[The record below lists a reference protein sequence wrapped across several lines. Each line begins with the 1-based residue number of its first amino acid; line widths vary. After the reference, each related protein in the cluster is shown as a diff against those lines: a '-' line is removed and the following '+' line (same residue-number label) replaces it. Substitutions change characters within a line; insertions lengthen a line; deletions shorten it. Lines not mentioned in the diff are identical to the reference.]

1 MTTPVVHVAMA
12 TYNGQPWIGRQ
23 VATVLDQDGVE
34 VRLVISDDG
43 STDGTQDWARKLA
56 DQDTRVTVLPSRQ
69 GQPGVAANF
78 LYALA
83 HLDVQPGE
91 YAAFS
96 DQDDLWQPRK
106 LVEQIQF
113 MNEAGAHAVSSN
125 VMAFTVE
132 SDGEV
137 KRTLI
142 RKDQPQV
149 EWDFLF
155 EAPGAGSTYV
165 FGYEAWRTL
174 VDYLDVW
181 GAEGVAV
188 HDWFVYAVLRGAGMS
203 WVIDPRPHVAYR
215 QHERNVAGAHKGLQ
229 ATVNRWQLLRSGH
242 YRRQFL
248 LMTEVANRAA
258 HAAGRDDR
266 FLRGL
271 AEWKEWLSDTSW
283 RGRVAV
289 LCHARGMR
297 RRPIEQV
304 KLAVSGLLR
313 VW

>member
-1 MTTPVVHVAMA
+1 MTPPIVHVAMA

-43 STDGTQDWARKLA
+43 STDGTQDWADKLA

-165 FGYEAWRTL
+165 FGYEAWKIL

>member
-1 MTTPVVHVAMA
+1 MTRPIVHVAMA

-43 STDGTQDWARKLA
+43 STDGTRDWARGLA
-56 DQDTRVTVLPSRQ
+56 ERDPRVVVLPQRD
-69 GQPGVAANF
+69 GEAGVAANF
-78 LYALA
+78 LHALT
-83 HLDVQPGE
+83 HLDVRPGE
-91 YAAFS
+91 YAAFC
-96 DQDDLWQPRK
+96 DQDDLWQPHK
-106 LVEQIQF
+106 LIEQIHF
-113 MNEAGAHAVSSN
+113 MDEAGAHAVSSN
-125 VMAFTVE
+125 VTAFTVGA
-132 SDGEV
+132 DGEV
-137 KRTLI
+137 SRTLI

-165 FGYEAWRTL
+165 FDYEAWKIL

-248 LMTEVANRAA
+248 LMAEVANRAA
-258 HAAGRDDR
+258 HAAGRDEG

-271 AEWKEWLSDTSW
+271 TEWKAWLSDTSW

-289 LCHARGMR
+289 ARNARGMR

-304 KLAVSGLLR
+304 KLAASCLLG

>member
-43 STDGTQDWARKLA
+43 STDGTQDWADKLA

-113 MNEAGAHAVSSN
+113 MDEAGAHAVSSN

-165 FGYEAWRTL
+165 FDHLAWKTL
-174 VDYLDVW
+174 IDYLDSW
-181 GAEGVAV
+181 GSEGVAV
-188 HDWFVYAVLRGAGMS
+188 HDWFVYAVLRGGGLS
-203 WVIDPRPHVAYR
+203 WAIDPRPHVAYR

-229 ATVNRWQLLRSGH
+229 ATMNRWQLLRSGH

-248 LMTEVANRAA
+248 LMTEVATRAA
-258 HAAGRDDR
+258 HAAGREEAFR
-266 FLRGL
+266 RGL
-271 AEWKEWLSDTSW
+271 SEWKTWLSDTSW

-289 LCHARGMR
+289 ARHARDMR
-297 RRPIEQV
+297 RRRIEQV
-304 KLAVSGLLR
+304 TLAASCLLG

>member
-1 MTTPVVHVAMA
+1 MTRPIVHVAMA

-43 STDGTQDWARKLA
+43 STDGTRDWARGLA
-56 DQDTRVTVLPSRQ
+56 ERDPRVVVLPQRD
-69 GQPGVAANF
+69 GEAGVAANF

-83 HLDVQPGE
+83 HLDVRPGE

-106 LVEQIQF
+106 LIEQIHF
-113 MNEAGAHAVSSN
+113 MDEAGAHAVSSN

-165 FGYEAWRTL
+165 FGYEAWKTL

-229 ATVNRWQLLRSGH
+229 ATVNRW
-242 YRRQFL
+242 
-248 LMTEVANRAA
+248 
-258 HAAGRDDR
+258 
-266 FLRGL
+266 
-271 AEWKEWLSDTSW
+271 
-283 RGRVAV
+283 
-289 LCHARGMR
+289 
-297 RRPIEQV
+297 
-304 KLAVSGLLR
+304 
-313 VW
+313 

>member
-43 STDGTQDWARKLA
+43 STDGTQDWADKLA

>member
-113 MNEAGAHAVSSN
+113 MNEAGARAVSAN